1 MKLLLKK
8 ICEIVIVEGDTK
20 HNFLITKM
28 LRKVQF
34 HVKSKREARKAPNV
48 PVAVKI
54 FKIIIVVGYTR
65 YNFLTAKMLREILF
79 HVRSKKNAKCNCY

>member
-1 MKLLLKK
+1 MLKK

-79 HVRSKKNAKCNCY
+79 HVRSKKNAKCNCC